1 MSLNIKTKLIIL
13 PEENIEGDLHKH
25 EVCEDFLLK
34 DTKDNETNKQK
45 LVNLTLSKLLL
56 FWNQDLKNEKVSHE
70 VGEKYL

>member
-1 MSLNIKTKLIIL
+1 MSLNIKTKLRIF

-25 EVCEDFLLK
+25 EVSEDFLLK

-56 FWNQDLKNEKVSHE
+56 F
-70 VGEKYL
+70 